1 MITPETSPASLKRR
15 RVCPDAPEGKSQIF
29 AHEGKRQR
37 KRQLFAQ
44 DDTGIDYDTVT
55 INNKVVNN
63 NVLDNIIMTDNILNE
78 NMNAYD
84 HRGLIEQANDLI
96 DLIVFQRGLLTLKPT
111 LGSWKPYKY
120 LGILL
125 NKVQNIIHLYKW
137 SITWNKYNIF
147 NDLNEKE
154 QKFKTAIELY
164 CKEFL
169 QNPKYALP

>member
-15 RVCPDAPEGKSQIF
+15 RVCPDAP
-29 AHEGKRQR
+29 QR
-37 KRQLFAQ
+37 KRQGKRQLFMQ
-44 DDTGIDYDTVT
+44 DDNVIDYDYVIDHSNDV

-63 NVLDNIIMTDNILNE
+63 NVLDNIIVTDNILNE

-111 LGSWKPYKY
+111 MGSWKPYKY

-125 NKVQNIIHLYKW
+125 NKVQNIIHLYNW

-147 NDLNEKE
+147 NNLNEKE
-154 QKFKTAIELY
+154 KMFKNAIELY

-169 QNPKYALP
+169 ENPKYALP